1 MAARRQYAVGTDDV
15 GRVDAAD
22 IEASTLL
29 HLFAAVP
36 PPAPVV
42 AEIVLLDLEPAQALA
57 LCKSSSFYQEIC
69 DSDGFK
75 ERYQDKWHVKVMVA
89 GPAAIAWVAGPTTA
103 FKREYSLFGTRNI
116 ADVKGIYEREFGLER
131 TGYTLF
137 NAGAIYG
144 RPFVPTAQSS
154 LGGMVTDVSGD
165 APHPFIGITLQ
176 AIPRALGTQLDREL
190 MHWFANG
197 DMIELSE

>member
-1 MAARRQYAVGTDDV
+1 MAALREHAVGTDDV
-15 GRVDAAD
+15 GPVAAAD
-22 IEASTLL
+22 IEESTAL
-29 HLFAAVP
+29 HLFATVP
-36 PPAPVV
+36 PPAPALA
-42 AEIVLLDLEPAQALA
+42 AELLLGLEPTQALA
-57 LCKSSSFYQEIC
+57 LCESSPFYQEIC

-75 ERYQDKWHVKVMVA
+75 ERYQDKWHVKVRVA

-137 NAGAIYG
+137 NAGAISG

-165 APHPFIGITLQ
+165 AAHPFIEITLQ

-197 DMIELSE
+197 DKIELSE